1 MPCKKDELGKLYR
14 ISSFQQSLYDD
25 QMLGSF

>member
-1 MPCKKDELGKLYR
+1 MPCKKDELGKQYGV
-14 ISSFQQSLYDD
+14 SSFQQSLYDD